1 MGRGCWASSACNRRK
16 RREWLVF
23 NALNNGEV
31 PEGVTEI
38 NAPDG
43 EQVVDY
49 VTHTWLPRAPR
60 PFVVDDPDHA
70 KLHLRA

>member
-1 MGRGCWASSACNRRK
+1 
-16 RREWLVF
+16 
-23 NALNNGEV
+23 
-31 PEGVTEI
+31 
-38 NAPDG
+38 
-43 EQVVDY
+43 VVDH